1 MGQSKRDACRALR
14 RPEISPP
21 RLKDESMPKNDAP
34 CLVHAAYGDASP
46 AGLPISTGVPF
57 RRGVLKKLPTLT
69 AISPTGEE
77 RPAAGRV
84 LAKWDDGSIRWLLV
98 SFGARVAGP
107 HEIKWSSAK
116 PAAGVTVRDH
126 KGQWTIET
134 DRIKLVLSETGTGPI
149 AHLECDGH
157 VYLDDPSQLR
167 LVVDDASS
175 LHETART
182 IRIIEHTALRA
193 RIRIEGT
200 HRRASGGRH
209 LSYRLDI
216 EVWNGWPTVRMDYH
230 FFNLE
235 PGADFRPVGRIAIDS
250 NWKLGA
256 ATQRHFQQKNYGVF
270 YVSRHVFNPDPVAIV
285 ANNVR
290 GTSYVEDAAM
300 LLDDVTYPF
309 YLHAPL
315 VDTSDWL
322 GVGDGEH
329 AVYFTMA
336 DFTIT
341 KPNRISSAGSGL
353 SAELWPE
360 SAGTLDLQQG
370 RSKRQT
376 VLFSFIK
383 QAGKG
388 DKKTEKVSNAPRQ
401 APTGVAAALAAPWH
415 EERACVDPAWL
426 AHCQEFDQH
435 VVLPVGKHVRIES
448 NMASLMQ
455 LDMPHSKFDVGDT
468 DSHYAASYS
477 GSGEH
482 LVHPREDAPRISRDW
497 PGAGPTQTYLDCHE
511 PVWTNNEYDV
521 IHAFANEVMRTGKHS
536 LIHTLRLT
544 ARHNIEVDFLHYSDH
559 RWLHRA
565 TPAHSA
571 RHTTTGAYPSHFWTQ
586 GLLEYYCLTGDI
598 DALEVAEALGDK
610 TIENFSEPELR
621 EVLWG
626 FNREVGWSILA
637 LVHLYDITRD
647 KRFKPLLDEIV
658 DYLVAFDRDA
668 YTGAVN
674 LSSGNDRQSL
684 NRQVFGGFFGY
695 QSMLDAVDVYVTA
708 TGREDVNQWLIKFCD
723 DLTVACL
730 EAAREGALPD
740 TRFGQLLA
748 IGYERTGDEKY
759 LAFINLLLDQLYWNA
774 QGVRGGAS
782 VKPVA
787 SIYRGFTRMLGHAMR
802 HGLLDAY
809 EFPSLRKLQ
818 Q

>member
-1 MGQSKRDACRALR
+1 
-14 RPEISPP
+14 
-21 RLKDESMPKNDAP
+21 MPTTETP
-34 CLVHAAYGDASP
+34 CLIHAAYGDSSD

-57 RRGVLKKLPTLT
+57 RQGVLKKLPTLV
-69 AISPTGEE
+69 AISPSGEK

-84 LAKWDDGSIRWLLV
+84 LAKWGDGSIRWLLV
-98 SFGARVAGP
+98 SFGARQAGA
-107 HEIKWSSAK
+107 HELQWSNTK
-116 PAAGVTVRDH
+116 PATGGVTVRNR
-126 KGQWTIET
+126 KSQWQIET
-134 DRIKLVLSETGTGPI
+134 DRLKLTLSEGGSGPV

-157 VYLDDPSQLR
+157 VYLDDPAQLR
-167 LVVDDASS
+167 LCADDASS
-175 LHETART
+175 MHEPART
-182 IRIIEHTALRA
+182 IRVIEHTPLRA
-193 RIRIEGT
+193 RIRIEGA
-200 HRRASGGRH
+200 HHRASGGRH

-216 EVWNGWPTVRMDYH
+216 EVWNGWPTVRMDYQ

-235 PGADFRPVGRIAIDS
+235 PGADSREVGRIALDAR
-250 NWKLGA
+250 WHLDGQ
-256 ATQRHFQQKNYGVF
+256 TQRHFLQKNYGVF

-285 ANNVR
+285 ADMHR
-290 GTSYVEDAAM
+290 GAPYAEDPAM
-300 LLDDVTYPF
+300 LLDDVEYPF

-315 VDTSDWL
+315 VDTYDWL
-322 GVGDGEH
+322 GVGDEKH
-329 AVYFTMA
+329 AVYVQMP
-336 DFTIT
+336 DFNIT
-341 KPNRISSAGSGL
+341 KPNRIASHDNEL
-353 SAELWPE
+353 SAELWPT
-360 SAGTLDLQQG
+360 SAGALDLPQG

-376 VLFSFIK
+376 VMWSFTK
-383 QAGKG
+383 QKPKSAKS
-388 DKKTEKVSNAPRQ
+388 TEKLSNAPRQ
-401 APTGVAAALAAPWH
+401 APTGVAAALGALWH
-415 EERACVDPAWL
+415 EERACTDPAWF
-426 AHCQEFDQH
+426 ARCEEFDQD

-482 LVHPREDAPRISRDW
+482 LVHPRADAPHISRDW

-521 IHAFANEVMRTGKHS
+521 IHAFANEVMRTGKHN
-536 LIHTLRLT
+536 LITTLRLT

-610 TIENFSEPELR
+610 TIENFTEPELR

-626 FNREVGWSILA
+626 FNREVGWSILT
-637 LVHLYDITRD
+637 LVHLWDITRD
-647 KRFKPLLDEIV
+647 DRFRPLLDEIV
-658 DYLVAFDRDA
+658 DYLVAFDRDK

-684 NRQVFGGFFGY
+684 NRQIFGGFFGY
-695 QSMLDAVDVYVTA
+695 QSMFDAVDVYVTA
-708 TGREDVNQWLIKFCD
+708 TGREEVNQWLIKFCE
-723 DLTVACL
+723 DLTQACL
-730 EAAREGALPD
+730 EAAREGSLPD
-740 TRFGQLLA
+740 TRFGLLLS
-748 IGYERTGDEKY
+748 IGYERTGDETY
-759 LAFINLLLDQLYWNA
+759 LSYISLLLDQLYWNA

-787 SIYRGFTRMLGHAMR
+787 SIYRGYTRMLGHAMR

-818 Q
+818 K